1 MDAPDFCKAST
12 ACGLPSAGGYRSGVG
27 VVRPTCSRGRRTMD
41 PFSTPN
47 PDAAHG
53 EQILA
58 AMRAAALGAWDWN
71 LRDRT
76 AWYSQGL
83 RTMLQQSA
91 ESFPDRFESFANHVH
106 PEDIARVHAALTAH
120 LQQQSPFDLEF
131 RMRMGD
137 GAWKWVRAR
146 GKAVF
151 EQGQAV
157 RMLGT
162 MSEWPLGAARD
173 RLAMTASD
181 RLASALEDQSR
192 IARELEQARA
202 DLLRQNEELRRARAA
217 AETAMESKSA
227 FLTNMSHEIRTP
239 MTAIL
244 GFIDVL
250 LDESVDPQERR
261 MLSRS
266 IRRNSEHL
274 LAIIN
279 DVLDLSKIEAGGMR
293 VELVRVPVMQLLD
306 DVLSALRPLARE
318 RGLDLR
324 PVLLGPVPSTIISD
338 PHRLRQILMNLIA
351 NAIKFTHHG
360 GVQVSLQVVEGVMQ
374 RRGDADPAEHEPA
387 HRRLRVQVT
396 DTGIGIDEAQM
407 RDLFQPF
414 VQADESTTRR
424 FGGSGLGLT
433 ISRRLARMLG
443 GDITVQSVPGQGSTF
458 AVEVGLGEA
467 GVSPMITVMPT
478 NMGDASAL
486 DGTQP
491 VVEGQTISVLV
502 AEDGED
508 NQRLIAHHL
517 RRAGM
522 LVTLANNGREAVDLA
537 LAARTQGQPYQVILM
552 DMQMPEM
559 DGYDATRHLRGQGW
573 RGPIAALTAH
583 AMSGDRQACIDA
595 GCDHYLTKPI
605 DRDTLLRTV
614 RALAAATAS

>member
-1 MDAPDFCKAST
+1 MDH
-12 ACGLPSAGGYRSGVG
+12 
-27 VVRPTCSRGRRTMD
+27 
-41 PFSTPN
+41 FSTPN
-47 PDAAHG
+47 PDVERG
-53 EQILA
+53 EQIVA
-58 AMRAAALGAWDWN
+58 AMHAAGLGAWDWN

-83 RTMLQQSA
+83 RAMLQQSDEA
-91 ESFPDRFESFANHVH
+91 FPDRFETFANHVH
-106 PEDIARVHAALTAH
+106 PEDIARVHTAISAH

-146 GKAVF
+146 GRAVF

-202 DLLRQNEELRRARAA
+202 DLLRQNEELRRARAE
-217 AETAMESKSA
+217 AEAAMESKSA

-250 LDESVDPQERR
+250 LDESADPEERR

-279 DVLDLSKIEAGGMR
+279 DVLDLSRIEAGGMR

-306 DVLSALRPLARE
+306 DVLAALQPLARE

-324 PVLLGPVPSTIISD
+324 AVLLGPVPSTIISD

-360 GVQVSLQVVEGVMQ
+360 GVQVSLQLVQGTMQQRQHVE
-374 RRGDADPAEHEPA
+374 AAEQEPA

-396 DTGIGIDEAQM
+396 DTGIGIDDAQM
-407 RDLFQPF
+407 RGLFQPF
-414 VQADESTTRR
+414 VQADVSTTRR

-443 GDITVQSVPGQGSTF
+443 GDITVQSEPGRGSTF
-458 AVEVGLGEA
+458 TMEVGTGDA
-467 GVSPMITVMPT
+467 DGSQMITAMPS
-478 NMGDASAL
+478 NIGDASAPAGAPE
-486 DGTQP
+486 GTG
-491 VVEGQTISVLV
+491 GQTISVLV

-537 LAARTQGQPYQVILM
+537 LAARKQGQPYQVILM

-559 DGYDATRHLRGQGW
+559 DGYDATRHLRGEGW

-614 RALAAATAS
+614 RALAATSAS

>member
-1 MDAPDFCKAST
+1 MEQ
-12 ACGLPSAGGYRSGVG
+12 
-27 VVRPTCSRGRRTMD
+27 
-41 PFSTPN
+41 FSTPN
-47 PDAAHG
+47 PDAAHA
-53 EQILA
+53 EQIVA
-58 AMRAAALGAWDWN
+58 AVRAAGIGAWDWN

-76 AWYSQGL
+76 AWYSDGL

-91 ESFPDRFESFANHVH
+91 DAFPDRFETFANHVH
-106 PEDIARVHAALTAH
+106 PEDISRVHAAITAH

-137 GAWKWVRAR
+137 GAWKWMRAR
-146 GKAVF
+146 GRAVF

-202 DLLRQNEELRRARAA
+202 DLLRQNEELRHARAA

-227 FLTNMSHEIRTP
+227 FVTNMSHEIRTP

-244 GFIDVL
+244 GGIDVV
-250 LDESVDPQERR
+250 LDESAKPEERR
-261 MLSRS
+261 MFSRA

-293 VELVRVPVMQLLD
+293 VELVRVPVMHLLD
-306 DVLSALRPLARE
+306 DVLSALQPLARE

-324 PVLLGPVPSTIISD
+324 AVLLGPVPSTIISD

-360 GVQVSLQVVEGVMQ
+360 GVQVSLQLVEGVMQ
-374 RRGDADPAEHEPA
+374 QRGDADPGDREPA
-387 HRRLRVQVT
+387 RRRLRVQVT
-396 DTGIGIDEAQM
+396 DTGIGIDDAQLQ
-407 RDLFQPF
+407 RLFQAF

-424 FGGSGLGLT
+424 FGGSGLGLN

-443 GDITVQSVPGQGSTF
+443 GDITARSVPGQGSTF
-458 AVEVGLGEA
+458 TVEVGTGEA
-467 GVSPMITVMPT
+467 DGSPMITTMPT
-478 NMGDASAL
+478 NMGDASTIV
-486 DGTQP
+486 GTQP
-491 VVEGQTISVLV
+491 VADGQAISVLV

-537 LAARTQGQPYQVILM
+537 LAAQKQGQPYQVILM

-559 DGYDATRHLRGQGW
+559 DGYDATRHLRGAGW
-573 RGPIAALTAH
+573 RGAIAALTAH
-583 AMSGDRQACIDA
+583 AMTGDRQACIDA

-614 RALAAATAS
+614 RALAATSAS